1 MRSYVNVEPASK
13 DAPTRPTVAAGQV
26 QQTERGDTLYAP
38 ADEGYQSIGR
48 SALAHPVIVVLLAV
62 LGLVLGAGIG
72 YEHPPTYNA
81 DAQLVVG
88 RTSGLAEQ
96 QVPGLAAAVQG
107 LASDYARLVTNSS
120 VIDQTESLM
129 HSNSLGGTLNA
140 SPVPNSSVIDVTGSA
155 SSQAQA
161 LRLANAGATALTNV
175 VIQATNDT
183 QAELNPI
190 ISNYKTADAAYEA
203 AQSEVNL
210 YQAQLNSLV
219 GALGS
224 RAPGP
229 SAAAREQALNHRIS
243 TWQTRADIAK
253 AKANVY
259 LNQYNAAVPP
269 LAIQQ
274 EMVQKVGSATS
285 SGSNRKSYTEAG
297 GLAGAVGGLVL
308 GLALA
313 SLIDTRRGRKAARY
327 SAA

>member
-13 DAPTRPTVAAGQV
+13 DAPTRPMVAAGQV
-26 QQTERGDTLYAP
+26 QPVEGEDVFYTP
-38 ADEGYQSIGR
+38 ADDGFHSIGR
-48 SALAHPVIVVLLAV
+48 SALAHPVIVVVLAL

-72 YEHPPTYNA
+72 YEHPPTYTA
-81 DAQLVVG
+81 EAQLIVG

-96 QVPGLAAAVQG
+96 QVPGLALAVQG
-107 LASDYARLVTNSS
+107 LASDYARLVTSSS
-120 VIDQTESLM
+120 VVDQTESLM
-129 HSNSLGGTLNA
+129 HSSSLGGTLNA

-155 SSQAQA
+155 PSQAQA

-175 VIQATNDT
+175 VVQATNDT
-183 QAELNPI
+183 QAQLDPI
-190 ISNYKTADAAYEA
+190 ISSYKTADGAYEV
-203 AQSEVNL
+203 AQAEVNL
-210 YQAQLNSLV
+210 YQSQLNNLV
-219 GALGS
+219 GKLGTGTPN
-224 RAPGP
+224 AFE
-229 SAAAREQALNHRIS
+229 AAREQALNHQIS
-243 TWQTRADIAK
+243 TWQTRADLAK

-285 SGSNRKSYTEAG
+285 SGSNRKAYTEAG